1 MQIKKKNILNNAVG
15 AAKIRLENNTYLRAR
30 NAADSADINVFRVN
44 ASNVIEFASIPQ
56 ASGTPSANNDLA
68 TVLYVKNIAAG
79 LRDPKDACR
88 AASTADVNIASAP
101 ATLDGVTLASDDRI
115 LLKNQTTASE
125 NGIYV
130 FNGTGNALTRSTDAD
145 EDAEV
150 TQGLST
156 YVVSG
161 TVNQR
166 TGWLLSTVDPIVVG
180 TTSLTFVQVPIP
192 DPVIFGKETLTL
204 NGTDITNQYKDL
216 AVQIRASSLNLSFG
230 GVIQREGVDYTLSTV
245 LGVTR
250 ITFAGDLAT
259 GGASELVATDELD
272 AQYAY

>member
-1 MQIKKKNILNNAVG
+1 MQIQKKNILNNAVG

-88 AASTADVNIASAP
+88 AASTANVNIASAP
-101 ATLDGVTLASDDRI
+101 ATLDGVTLASGDRI

-125 NGIYV
+125 NGIYI

-180 TTSLTFVQVPIP
+180 TTSLTIVQVPIP

>member
-101 ATLDGVTLASDDRI
+101 ATLDGVTLASGDRI

-125 NGIYV
+125 NGIYI

>member
-1 MQIKKKNILNNAVG
+1 MQIQKKNILNNAVG

-88 AASTADVNIASAP
+88 AASTANVNIASAP
-101 ATLDGVTLASDDRI
+101 ATLDGVTLASGDRI

>member
-1 MQIKKKNILNNAVG
+1 MQIQKKNILNNAVG

-259 GGASELVATDELD
+259 GGATELVATDELD